1 MLEACRRGGATLRVD
16 DTTGLIPR
24 DGAGRGP
31 GVRPGGSDT
40 LVANIRECDVP
51 DRIENETELIQTYLA
66 PLAAGFAGAF
76 GLKDDG
82 ALIANEPGHDLV
94 VTTDPVIAG
103 VHFFATDRADDIAWK
118 ALAVNISDLAAKG
131 AMPLGYTMALALP
144 EAPEHAWMANF
155 ADGLRSAQTAFS
167 CHLIGGDTDRT
178 PGPLSISITAFGKV
192 PSGQMVRRGSA
203 AVGDHVFVTGTLGD
217 AALGLEIHRPGS
229 RFGGRLPAG
238 ERSFLAGRYL
248 RPSPRVEMVPLLRA
262 FASAALD
269 ISDGFVKDL
278 ARLAEPA
285 TSTVEVLAKRLPV
298 SPAAG
303 KLLLGDAS
311 LWAPVVSGGG
321 DYEIVFSIP
330 PDRLP
335 AFREAVRKVPVQVSE
350 IGVLA
355 AGQGV
360 AVIGLDGRAI
370 GAASGGY
377 DHFS

>member
-1 MLEACRRGGATLRVD
+1 MA
-16 DTTGLIPR
+16 
-24 DGAGRGP
+24 DGP
-31 GVRPGGSDT
+31 
-40 LVANIRECDVP
+40 
-51 DRIENETELIQTYLA
+51 
-66 PLAAGFAGAF
+66 AAGAAGYAGAF

-103 VHFFATDRADDIAWK
+103 VHFFGTDRAEDIAWK
-118 ALAVNISDLAAKG
+118 ALAVNVSDLVAKG
-131 AMPLGYTMALALP
+131 ATPLAYTMALALP
-144 EAPEHAWMANF
+144 EAPERAWMANF
-155 ADGLRSAQTAFS
+155 ANGLHAAQTAFG

-178 PGPLSISITAFGKV
+178 PGPLSISITAFGTV
-192 PSGQMVRRGSA
+192 PPGQMVRRGTA

-217 AALGLEIHRPGS
+217 AALGLEIHRLES
-229 RFGGRLPAG
+229 RFGYRLPAG

-248 RPSPRVEMVPLLRA
+248 RPSPRVEMVPVLRA

-285 TSTVEVLAKRLPV
+285 NAGVEVLAKRLPV
-298 SPAAG
+298 SPAAA
-303 KLLLGDAS
+303 KLLLEDLG
-311 LWAPVVSGGG
+311 LWASVVSGGG
-321 DYEIVFSIP
+321 DYEIVFSVP
-330 PDRLP
+330 PERLP
-335 AFREAVRKVPVQVSE
+335 AFSRALRRVPVQVSE

-360 AVIGLDGRAI
+360 AVLDADGRAI

-377 DHFS
+377 DHFSCKTGH